1 MKVRVGEYFSN
12 FFLDDWELN
21 NDDRLDME
29 FVDAKQFL
37 CPNRFDLIAKI
48 YYIDCRENG
57 KDLELAKLIYKEHI
71 RAFSLGTFTEP
82 GTEEKNTIE
91 KYFSAFDELIDD
103 IKENG
108 FNYTKSIVPVG
119 ENGSI
124 IDGSHRVAIAWYY
137 NLQLPIVRIA
147 NRSKNYNYEFFKERG
162 LDEKYL
168 NFMSWLF
175 VLYSDNSYVACLW
188 PRAYSKNKDKL
199 YAVDELISKTCGII
213 YRKEIK
219 FNYHGIEQLMMH
231 IYGKQPWAGST
242 SDGYKGI
249 PVKARNCYGKSA
261 FTTVYV
267 LPDAK
272 LDTILRL
279 KAEIRELFQIENH
292 SIHITDT
299 KEEVIEAAQM
309 LLFPASIE
317 LLNYGQIIKNRNL
330 ADKII
335 IHHSQ
340 NFSSEVILNTQ
351 AVKAL
356 YGLRTTNLDNL
367 FWQPVDKLNLN
378 IQLECGYVF
387 GEKFLPCN
395 KEDLSTKEK
404 VVLTLQKFKYGS
416 LTDTIINFRPKERI
430 RHLGGRIL
438 RKFKIIK

>member
-12 FFLDDWELN
+12 FFLDDWKLN
-21 NDDRLDME
+21 SNDKLNME
-29 FVDAKQFL
+29 YVDAKQFL
-37 CPNRFDLIAKI
+37 CPRRFDLIAKI
-48 YYIDCRENG
+48 YYIDCREKG

-91 KYFSAFDELIDD
+91 KYFSAFDKLIDD

-108 FNYTKSIVPVG
+108 FDYTKSIVPVG

-147 NRSKNYNYEFFKERG
+147 NRSKDYNYEFFKERG

-168 NFMSWLF
+168 DFMSWLF
-175 VLYSDNSYVACLW
+175 VLYSHSSYIACLW
-188 PRAYSKNKDKL
+188 PRAYSKNKNKIH
-199 YAVDELISKTCGII
+199 AVDELISETCGIF

-231 IYGKQPWAGST
+231 IYGKQPWAGT
-242 SDGYKGI
+242 VSDGYKGI
-249 PVKARNCYGKSA
+249 SVKARNCYGKSA

-267 LPDAK
+267 LPNTT

-279 KAEIRELFQIENH
+279 KADIREIFRIENH

-299 KEEVIEAAQM
+299 KKEAIEAAQM
-309 LLFPASIE
+309 LLFPASVE

-335 IHHSQ
+335 RHHIE
-340 NFSSEVILNTQ
+340 NPSSEEILNLE
-351 AVKAL
+351 AVKIL
-356 YGLRTTNLDNL
+356 YGLQISNLDKSL
-367 FWQPVDKLNLN
+367 WLPVDRLNPN
-378 IQLECGYVF
+378 TQLECGYIF

-395 KEDLSTKEK
+395 KTDFSLKEK
-404 VVLTLQKFKYGS
+404 LVLALQRFMYGS
-416 LTDTIINFRPKERI
+416 LADAIVNFRSTERI
-430 RHLGGRIL
+430 RHFGGRIL